1 MGQAHSIGLLHIWS
15 YIAVLQQGQ
24 QERGGVSKQKKVGRR
39 YMKLKKKKKKKNL
52 WIKYTDELNIVKE
65 QNNKEDK
72 LRHDAVEE

>member
-39 YMKLKKKKKKKNL
+39 YMKLKKRKTYEKKILMN
-52 WIKYTDELNIVKE
+52 
-65 QNNKEDK
+65 
-72 LRHDAVEE
+72 